1 MSDRVI
7 NSLHSESEKY
17 SVHSTFFPVSPTS
30 KVYGEEQGAKEVED
44 VKHCSLWLLVSGIT
58 LHLMHPFSSDQIKP
72 TPIHSHRLN
81 I

>member
-7 NSLHSESEKY
+7 NSLHSESETY

-58 LHLMHPFSSDQIKP
+58 LYN
-72 TPIHSHRLN
+72 TPLN
-81 I
+81 ASLLQ